1 MATEQTKWISF
12 IPAQEEDNWE
22 REKSYMF
29 QARVTADESTGVLDL
44 DMILNTPEEAAEY
57 AEFNNRRKAGKEY
70 YLDIPEL

>member
-1 MATEQTKWISF
+1 MPTEQTKWISF

-57 AEFNNRRKAGKEY
+57 AEFNARRKAGKEY